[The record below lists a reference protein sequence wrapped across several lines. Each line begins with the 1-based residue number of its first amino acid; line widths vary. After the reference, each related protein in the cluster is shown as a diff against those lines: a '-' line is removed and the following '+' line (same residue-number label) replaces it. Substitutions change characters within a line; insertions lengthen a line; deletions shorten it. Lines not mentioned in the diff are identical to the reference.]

1 LADYPSYISLSEAK
15 RDSTGPLDSPIKK
28 EHPLSMLCDAITGDT
43 HDSHSMGN
51 AERTYY
57 PKKRHHQPANAAGIE
72 IRGKSDA

>member
-1 LADYPSYISLSEAK
+1 
-15 RDSTGPLDSPIKK
+15 
-28 EHPLSMLCDAITGDT
+28 MLCDAITGDT